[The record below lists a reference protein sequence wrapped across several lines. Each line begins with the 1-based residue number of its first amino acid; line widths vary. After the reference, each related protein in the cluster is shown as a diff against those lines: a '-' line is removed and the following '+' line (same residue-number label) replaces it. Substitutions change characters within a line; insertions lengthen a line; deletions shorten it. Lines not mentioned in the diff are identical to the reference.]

1 MTYYRC
7 KVGNP
12 AGEILEQILSAP
24 NEEVLRRELE
34 QRDLYIFQIKRKLSL
49 LGVMPFWKRKIKIDD
64 SLIFN
69 HELATLIHAGLPV
82 LQSLDILIKR
92 RPKSR
97 FKTILQDVRE
107 KVKAG
112 FSLSEAFDMQGG
124 AFPSIYISS
133 LMAGEKSGDLEGTLR
148 RYTRYVRILSSL
160 RKKVLSSI
168 AYPLVLIALSIGLV
182 IILLTYVFPKFSQFY
197 AEFNAQLPIL
207 TLALIRIS
215 MFIKQN
221 IVFIALIIILAIA
234 FFNLWKRTEKG
245 GIFLSRVR
253 IRLPLFGRIWKKY
266 SISQLTRSLATML
279 SGGISLVPSLQVAI
293 KSVGNQQIA
302 NEVGKVVEKVVEGE
316 SLSDSLEKT
325 GLMTEMTLEM
335 IQVGEET
342 GSLSEMLNNISDFY
356 DEEIDN
362 NLNSLISLLEP
373 VLLVAM
379 GLVIAGMLL
388 SMYLPLFRVI
398 SAVR

>member
-1 MTYYRC
+1 MAFYRC

-12 AGEILEQILSAP
+12 AGEIMEHIFSAP
-24 NEEVLRRELE
+24 NEDVLRRDLE
-34 QRDLYIFQIKRKLSL
+34 QRDLYVFQIKRKLSL
-49 LGVMPFWKRKIKIDD
+49 VGGIPFWRKRIKLDD
-64 SLIFN
+64 FLIFN
-69 HELATLIHAGLPV
+69 QELATLIHAGLPI
-82 LQSLDILIKR
+82 LQSLDILIRR

-97 FKTILQDVRE
+97 FKNILQDVRE

-112 FSLSEAFDMQGG
+112 FALSEAFDMQGG
-124 AFPSIYISS
+124 AFPRIYISS
-133 LMAGEKSGDLEGTLR
+133 LVAGEKSGDLEGMLR
-148 RYTRYVRILSSL
+148 RYNRYVRILSSL

-182 IILLTYVFPKFSQFY
+182 IILLTYVFPKFSEFY
-197 AEFNAQLPIL
+197 AEFNAQLPFI
-207 TLALIRIS
+207 TLALMRTS
-215 MFIKQN
+215 LFVKQN
-221 IVFIALIIILAIA
+221 FVFIALIIFLS
-234 FFNLWKRTEKG
+234 FVFYHLWKRTEQG
-245 GIFLSRVR
+245 SIFLSRLR
-253 IRLPLFGRIWKKY
+253 LKLPLFGRISKKY

-279 SGGISLVPSLQVAI
+279 SGGIPLVPSLQVATQ
-293 KSVGNQQIA
+293 SVGNQMVA
-302 NEVGKVVEKVVEGE
+302 HEVGKIVEKVVEGE

-362 NLNSLISLLEP
+362 NLNSLLSLLEP
-373 VLLVAM
+373 VLLVMM